1 MKDLA
6 RELAEMSLEPEDP
19 NNRRTAMPTGN
30 ERPAWKKAKSPPPP
44 PPSRAARETT
54 TAAKSSGPTM
64 EDLAEAWA
72 RMTHEQS
79 DPNNGAPTLPNS
91 MDDLAEAWARMTLEQ
106 VAAKKET
113 DETTTTTNH
122 KSTSDVHHPR
132 MVNGST
138 LLDESTPFFAEAV
151 AKGPRGRNYWV
162 DETTMERL
170 QREEL
175 VEEVTDTILAN
186 LKSIIERQAR
196 IAVERNVRSLEE
208 LAAAWVAR
216 NKDKPDTKLRA
227 MYKAGVM
234 NGARHVGGMAASFEP
249 FMDSRSFY
257 PDPKI

>member
-1 MKDLA
+1 
-6 RELAEMSLEPEDP
+6 
-19 NNRRTAMPTGN
+19 
-30 ERPAWKKAKSPPPP
+30 
-44 PPSRAARETT
+44 
-54 TAAKSSGPTM
+54 M

-79 DPNNGAPTLPNS
+79 DPNNGTPTMPNS

-113 DETTTTTNH
+113 AETTTTTTTHH
-122 KSTSDVHHPR
+122 KSTSDVRHPR

-138 LLDESTPFFAEAV
+138 LLEESTPFFVETV
-151 AKGPRGRNYWV
+151 AKGPRGQNFSV
-162 DETTMERL
+162 DETTLERL

-175 VEEVTDTILAN
+175 VEEVTDAILAN
-186 LKSIIERQAR
+186 LKSVIERQAR

-234 NGARHVGGMAASFEP
+234 NGARHVGGMAASFDP

-257 PDPKI
+257 PDPKM